1 MDMKK
6 FSIIATLTLASA
18 FAAHA
23 QFLELNISS
32 DCNQNLQT
40 VTDRS
45 HQFLVGTLALVP
57 EPSPLLLLGL
67 GALVLGARLT
77 RQ

>member
-1 MDMKK
+1 MKK
-6 FSIIATLTLASA
+6 FSVIATFALAST

-23 QFLELNISS
+23 QFLELNISA

-40 VTDRS
+40 VADRS
-45 HQFLVGTLALVP
+45 QQFLAGTLALVP